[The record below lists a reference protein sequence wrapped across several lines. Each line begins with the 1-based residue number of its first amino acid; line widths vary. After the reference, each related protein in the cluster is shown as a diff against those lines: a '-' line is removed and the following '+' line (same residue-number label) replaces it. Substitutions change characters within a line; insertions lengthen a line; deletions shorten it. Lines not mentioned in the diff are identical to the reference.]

1 MTLYHGTNG
10 DIESIDLTRGMRYKD
25 FGKGFYL
32 TPDKTTAIRMA
43 QKKARLFGGSATLIT
58 YEMDENV
65 LHSDLKVKVFP
76 EKACVEWLVFVDA
89 NRDRKNVMPIHD
101 FDIVIGPIA
110 DDGVVLQLTNFRE
123 GIYTPEQAAAQLQD
137 RYLDQQYY
145 FGTER
150 ALQYISKIKV
160 EAV

>member
-1 MTLYHGTNG
+1 MILYHGTNE
-10 DIESIDLTRGMRYKD
+10 DITTIDLTRGLRHKD

-43 QKKARLFGGSATLIT
+43 QKKARLFGGLATLIT
-58 YEMDENV
+58 YEMDDAA
-65 LHSDLKVKVFP
+65 LQSDLKVKIFP
-76 EKACVEWLVFVDA
+76 ERASVEWLVFVDA
-89 NRDRKNVMPIHD
+89 NRDRKTVEPIHNY
-101 FDIVIGPIA
+101 DIVIGPIA

-145 FGTER
+145 FGTEK
-150 ALQYISKIKV
+150 ALRFLHKSNIETV
-160 EAV
+160 